1 MEYLS
6 TEKILLVD
14 LAAGQTEEVELETDL
29 VEEKIGG
36 AAICKHLY
44 EEYADDDPIV
54 VGTGLLTGTLCPASA
69 AGIITAKSPRT
80 GKLAHCPIT
89 YKVGVEIKYSGYDF
103 IVVRGVA
110 ASPVY
115 LWIHDG
121 VADIVPADEIWGK
134 DVWQSTD
141 SLRQKV
147 GDDLLQTMMIG
158 PAGEAGSDFAQVCY
172 NHWNTPDRFGFG
184 KSFGAKKLK
193 GFAFRGMGL
202 LEAADPEGFV
212 ERSLE
217 VLEAIKAEELPAK
230 KGIGDLAADL
240 GDAELASWLAPVV
253 HRDSADYFTPCA
265 TNTFLFLDEDP
276 ARVEE
281 TKIPEPGVLV
291 ADVPAVLA
299 LKAAGLDA
307 AGAGQVLKACA
318 KQGIDPAAVA
328 TLSAKAGKTDAAGI
342 LAGIN
347 ELSGDVPL
355 AGAGV
360 FSPWA
365 PIQQLF
371 GKFNLENDDAAVTAW
386 WERRQAVAS
395 IFGIHPLF
403 ILMSPN
409 LSDENMLALANLGT
423 ELDFTQEKL
432 DSVVSG
438 LLS

>member
-14 LAAGQTEEVELETDL
+14 LAAGQTEEIELETDL

-54 VGTGLLTGTLCPASA
+54 VGTGLLTGTLCPASS

-80 GKLAHCPIT
+80 GKLAHCAIT
-89 YKVGVEIKYSGYDF
+89 YKVGVEIKYSGFDF
-103 IVVRGVA
+103 VVVRGA
-110 ASPVY
+110 AAGPVY
-115 LWIHDG
+115 LWVHDG
-121 VADIVPADEIWGK
+121 VADIVAADEIWGK
-134 DVWQSTD
+134 DVWESTD
-141 SLRQKV
+141 ALRKKV
-147 GDDLLQTMMIG
+147 GDDLLQTIMIG

-172 NHWNTPDRFGFG
+172 NHWNSPDRFGFG
-184 KSFGAKKLK
+184 KCFGAKNLK

-217 VLEAIKAEELPAK
+217 MLEDIKEEGLPAK
-230 KGIGDLAADL
+230 KGIGELAAEL
-240 GDAELASWLAPVV
+240 GDADLASWLAPVV
-253 HRDSADYFTPCA
+253 HRSSADYFTPCA

-276 ARVEE
+276 ALIKE
-281 TKIPEPGVLV
+281 TKVPEPGVLV
-291 ADVPAVLA
+291 ADVQAVLA

-307 AGAGQVLKACA
+307 SGAGQVLKACA
-318 KQGIDPAAVA
+318 KQGIDPEAVA
-328 TLSAKAGKTDAAGI
+328 TLGAGTGKIDSAAMIAGI
-342 LAGIN
+342 DG
-347 ELSGDVPL
+347 LSGDVPI

-365 PIQQLF
+365 PVRPFF
-371 GKFNLENDDAAVTAW
+371 GKFDLEEDDTAIMAW

-395 IFGIHPLF
+395 IFGIQPLF

-409 LSDENMLALANLGT
+409 LSDENMLALANIGA
-423 ELDFTQEKL
+423 ELDLTQEKL
-432 DSVVSG
+432 DAVVSE
-438 LLS
+438 LLN